1 MVLMWCKRPNMKAYG
16 KNILVKPFP
25 PPEFSD
31 GGLIV
36 PDTVKKPSN
45 KVRVISIGGNVTRV
59 KEGQTGWRVKDW
71 GVDVLVDGELHFIMN
86 EAAILSTI

>member
-1 MVLMWCKRPNMKAYG
+1 MKAYG

-25 PPEFSD
+25 PPEFSE

-36 PDTVKKPSN
+36 PDSAKKPSN
-45 KVRVISIGGNVTRV
+45 KVKVVSIGEKVTRV

-71 GVDVLVDGELHFIMN
+71 GLDVLVDGELHFIMN